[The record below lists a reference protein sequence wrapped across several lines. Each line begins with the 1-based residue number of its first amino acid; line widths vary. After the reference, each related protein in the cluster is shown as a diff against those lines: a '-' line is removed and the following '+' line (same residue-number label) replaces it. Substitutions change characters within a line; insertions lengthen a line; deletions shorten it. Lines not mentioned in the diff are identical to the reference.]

1 MSETNDNGHTFVLAD
16 FWRELAHWKE
26 CEPEELCE
34 ACQATGQKGY
44 PNTTAWHG
52 GIGGQMVTSAVCD
65 ECWGSG
71 IRTRPG
77 ANLKRIDAEQR
88 ALRARLA
95 AAEARAE
102 ELLLLYGEEHER
114 AERLAAYVRA
124 SEQLRHAEIML
135 GNSEDHTSQSRTWS
149 YAVME
154 ADCKLIAARGEFQP
168 GDLGEL

>member
-1 MSETNDNGHTFVLAD
+1 MSEIENRSDGSCSTCCTMIDGDGVVAGLRLLCRKCAGIELDATRACLA
-16 FWRELAHWKE
+16 
-26 CEPEELCE
+26 
-34 ACQATGQKGY
+34 
-44 PNTTAWHG
+44 
-52 GIGGQMVTSAVCD
+52 S
-65 ECWGSG
+65 
-71 IRTRPG
+71 
-77 ANLKRIDAEQR
+77 
-88 ALRARLA
+88 
-95 AAEARAE
+95 AEARAE

>member
-1 MSETNDNGHTFVLAD
+1 MIDTKAIREDVAHIMRVYHAD
-16 FWRELAHWKE
+16 GDWDYVHSYVFELVDEQAPAL
-26 CEPEELCE
+26 CDRVDELE
-34 ACQATGQKGY
+34 AA
-44 PNTTAWHG
+44 
-52 GIGGQMVTSAVCD
+52 
-65 ECWGSG
+65 
-71 IRTRPG
+71 
-77 ANLKRIDAEQR
+77 
-88 ALRARLA
+88 LA